1 MPLGQHGQAARVR
14 RRRLPKERL
23 VVGISGSSGVIYGV
37 RLLEALRKFSDAE
50 IHLVL
55 SPAAEDNIRIETNYS
70 PQDVKAKADVVH
82 KHGNMAASISS
93 GSFRTRGMVVVPCS
107 MKSLS
112 EIAYSNSNNLL
123 ARAADVC
130 LKERRRLILVPRE
143 TPLHKGHLEMML
155 RVTDLGA
162 VVLLPVPSFYHQ
174 PQTIDDLINQT
185 IGKILDQFEIEHD
198 LFRRWQGG

>member
-1 MPLGQHGQAARVR
+1 LRPQRVI
-14 RRRLPKERL
+14 
-23 VVGISGSSGVIYGV
+23 VGISGSSGVIYGI
-37 RLLEALRKFSDAE
+37 RLLEALRQYSKAE

-55 SPAAEDNIRIETNYS
+55 SPSAEDNIRIETGYAID
-70 PQDVKAKADVVH
+70 DVKAKADVVY
-82 KHGNMAASISS
+82 KHSNLAASISS
-93 GSFRTRGMVVVPCS
+93 GSFHTNGMVVVPCS

-130 LKERRRLILVPRE
+130 LKERRRLVVVPRE

-162 VVLLPVPSFYHQ
+162 IVLLPVPSFYHG

-185 IGKILDQFEIEHD
+185 IGKILDQFDVEHD
-198 LFRRWQGG
+198 LFRRWHGG

>member
-1 MPLGQHGQAARVR
+1 VPVGRI
-14 RRRLPKERL
+14 
-23 VVGISGSSGVIYGV
+23 VVGISGSSGVIYGI
-37 RLLEALRKFSDAE
+37 RLLESLRKYSNSE

-55 SPAAEDNIRIETNYS
+55 SPAAEDNIRIETGYKVE
-70 PQDVKAKADVVH
+70 DVKALGHTVY
-82 KHGNMAASISS
+82 KHNNLAASISS
-93 GSFRTRGMVVVPCS
+93 GSFRTDGMVVVPCS

-130 LKERRRLILVPRE
+130 LKERRKLVLVPRE

-155 RVTDLGA
+155 RATDLGA
-162 VVLLPVPSFYHQ
+162 VILLPVPSFYHE

-198 LFRRWQGG
+198 LFRRWHGG

>member
-1 MPLGQHGQAARVR
+1 MAGWQRPRSVCLSPQRII
-14 RRRLPKERL
+14 
-23 VVGISGSSGVIYGV
+23 VGISGSSGVIYGI
-37 RLLEALRKFSDAE
+37 RLLEAVKHYSKAE

-55 SPAAEDNIRIETNYS
+55 SPAAEDNIRIETAYKVE
-70 PQDVKAKADVVH
+70 DVKALGDVVY
-82 KHGNMAASISS
+82 KHSNLAASISS
-93 GSFRTRGMVVVPCS
+93 GSFRTNGMVVVPCS

-130 LKERRRLILVPRE
+130 LKERRRLIVVPRE

-162 VVLLPVPSFYHQ
+162 IVLLPVPSFYHA
-174 PQTIDDLINQT
+174 PQTIDDVINQT

-198 LFRRWQGG
+198 LFRRWHGG